1 MVIASIAELVS
12 IGLVI
17 PFLSVLTDPALVY
30 SNEFFR
36 PYLVYF
42 NINNADALL
51 LPITIA
57 FAAAALLAGVVRVL
71 LIVVQTKV
79 GYLTGAELGVQIF
92 SKTLHQ
98 PYEAHLQNNTSE
110 IIAGIAHKTTALVQQ
125 GIIAILTIISSS
137 LLLISIVSVLLAIN
151 FEVALISFAIFGGI
165 YGVVVITTR
174 PAIEEKGRL
183 VTRMQG
189 SVVKNIQE
197 GLGAVRDILLDG
209 SQSVYVGAFEKSEF
223 SLRRAQIVHI
233 ILSTTPK
240 FIVEALGIALIA
252 VLAYF
257 LISDGSSTV
266 AIFPTLG
273 ALALGAQR
281 LLPTLQQLY
290 ATWSSF
296 RAGQAAFTDALNLLD
311 QPVKTIEIQSEPFI
325 FKDGLKL
332 NNVSFRYL
340 SDDTLVLDEVDLDI
354 PLGSRVGI
362 IGSTGSGKSTILD
375 ILMGLLQPTSGQL
388 LVDNAV
394 ITENNSHLWQR
405 MVAHVPQ
412 TIFLSDATIA
422 ENIAFGEL
430 KENIDYRKVEQA
442 IELAQ
447 LSSTICKLSDGYES
461 MVGERGVRL
470 SGGQRQRIGIAR
482 ALYKGANTII
492 FDEATSA
499 LDSVT
504 EKEVMESISA
514 LPKEITMI
522 IVAHRTSTL
531 AKCDFIYKL
540 QNSKLTRMP
549 TTKTFSSTGI
559 VG

>member
-17 PFLSVLTDPALVY
+17 PFLSVLTDPSLVY
-30 SNEFFR
+30 DNEFLK
-36 PYLVYF
+36 PYLIYF
-42 NINNADALL
+42 NINNVNALF

-57 FAAAALLAGVVRVL
+57 FAAAALLAGLVRVL
-71 LIVVQTKV
+71 LIVVQTRV

-98 PYEAHLQNNTSE
+98 PYEVHLQYNTSE
-110 IIAGIAHKTTALVQQ
+110 VIAGIAHKTTALVQQ

-137 LLLISIVSVLLAIN
+137 LLLISIISVLLTIN
-151 FEVALISFAIFGGI
+151 FKIALISFAIFGVI
-165 YGVVVITTR
+165 YGVMVVTTR
-174 PAIEEKGRL
+174 PAIEQKGKL

-189 SVVKNIQE
+189 RVVKNIQE

-223 SLRRAQIVHI
+223 RLRRAQIVHI

-257 LISDGSSTV
+257 LISDRSSTV

-281 LLPTLQQLY
+281 LLPILQQLY
-290 ATWSSF
+290 ATWASF
-296 RAGQAAFTDALNLLD
+296 SAGQAAFTDALNLLD
-311 QPVKTIEIQSEPFI
+311 QPVKTIEIQSEPFKY
-325 FKDGLKL
+325 KDRLRL
-332 NNVSFRYL
+332 NKVSFHYL
-340 SDDTLVLDEVDLDI
+340 SDNTLVLDEVDLDI

-375 ILMGLLQPTSGQL
+375 ILMGLLHPTSGQL

-394 ITENNSHLWQR
+394 INENNTHLWKR

-412 TIFLSDATIA
+412 TIFLSDSTIA
-422 ENIAFGEL
+422 ENIAFGVL

-504 EKEVMESISA
+504 EKEVMESISE

-531 AKCDFIYKL
+531 AQCDYIYKL
-540 QNSKLTRMP
+540 ENSKLTRMP
-549 TTKTFSSTGI
+549 TNKTFS
-559 VG
+559 